1 MLKKL
6 VIILDCAHGADVKGK
21 CSPDGTHREYKWS
34 RLICG
39 KLRDKLESLGYRV
52 EYTNKTENE
61 IGLSQRK
68 NIANNIK
75 INSDQV
81 KFLISLH
88 NNAAGNGSNWTNAT
102 GFEIFTSKGQTLSDK
117 FAQVIMS
124 NLQKDFPESNGFK
137 HRVDLTDGDLD
148 KEENFTVLM
157 GNYYGILLEW
167 LFQDNKED
175 VKLLNDE
182 IINNKLIDSL
192 VKSIN
197 YINDNFSNL

>member
-1 MLKKL
+1 MKKL

-75 INSDQV
+75 IDSDQV

-124 NLQKDFPESNGFK
+124 NLQKDFQN
-137 HRVDLTDGDLD
+137 
-148 KEENFTVLM
+148 LM
-157 GNYYGILLEW
+157 A
-167 LFQDNKED
+167 
-175 VKLLNDE
+175 LNIE
-182 IINNKLIDSL
+182 LI
-192 VKSIN
+192 
-197 YINDNFSNL
+197 

>member
-1 MLKKL
+1 MKKL

-21 CSPDGTHREYKWS
+21 CSPDSTHREYKWS

-75 INSDQV
+75 IDSDQV

>member
-1 MLKKL
+1 MKKL
-6 VIILDCAHGADVKGK
+6 VIILDCAHGADVNGK

-75 INSDQV
+75 IDSDQV

>member
-1 MLKKL
+1 MKKL

-75 INSDQV
+75 IDSDQV

-192 VKSIN
+192 IKSIN
-197 YINDNFSNL
+197 YINDNFSNF

>member
-1 MLKKL
+1 MKKL
-6 VIILDCAHGADVKGK
+6 VIILDCAHGVDVKGK

>member
-1 MLKKL
+1 MKKL

-39 KLRDKLESLGYRV
+39 KLRDKLKLSGYRV
-52 EYTNKTENE
+52 EYTNETENE

-75 INSDQV
+75 IDSNQV

-124 NLQKDFPESNGFK
+124 NLQMDFPESNGFK

-157 GNYYGILLEW
+157 GNYYAILLEW

-175 VKLLNDE
+175 VKLLNNE
-182 IINNKLIDSL
+182 IINDKLIDSL

>member
-1 MLKKL
+1 MKKL

-34 RLICG
+34 RLICV

-192 VKSIN
+192 IKSIN

>member
-1 MLKKL
+1 MKKL

-137 HRVDLTDGDLD
+137 HRVEGL
-148 KEENFTVLM
+148 
-157 GNYYGILLEW
+157 
-167 LFQDNKED
+167 Q
-175 VKLLNDE
+175 
-182 IINNKLIDSL
+182 
-192 VKSIN
+192 
-197 YINDNFSNL
+197 

>member
-1 MLKKL
+1 MKKL

-75 INSDQV
+75 IDSDQV

-192 VKSIN
+192 VISIN

>member
-1 MLKKL
+1 MKKL

-197 YINDNFSNL
+197 YINDNFPNL

>member
-1 MLKKL
+1 MKKL

-75 INSDQV
+75 IDSDQV

-117 FAQVIMS
+117 FAQVIIS

>member
-1 MLKKL
+1 MKKL
-6 VIILDCAHGADVKGK
+6 VIVLDCAHGADVKGK

-167 LFQDNKED
+167 LFQDNKKD

-192 VKSIN
+192 IKSIN

>member
-1 MLKKL
+1 MKKL

-75 INSDQV
+75 IDSDQV

>member
-1 MLKKL
+1 MKKL

-68 NIANNIK
+68 NIANNIR
-75 INSDQV
+75 IDSDQV

-197 YINDNFSNL
+197 YINDNFSNP

>member
-1 MLKKL
+1 MKKL

-39 KLRDKLESLGYRV
+39 KLRNKLESLGYRV

>member
-1 MLKKL
+1 MKKL

-192 VKSIN
+192 IKSIN

>member
-1 MLKKL
+1 MKKL

-75 INSDQV
+75 IDSDQV

-192 VKSIN
+192 IKSIN
-197 YINDNFSNL
+197 YINDNFFNL

>member
-1 MLKKL
+1 MKKL

>member
-1 MLKKL
+1 MKKL

-75 INSDQV
+75 IDSDQV

-88 NNAAGNGSNWTNAT
+88 NNAAGNGSNWINAT

-192 VKSIN
+192 IKSIN

>member
-1 MLKKL
+1 MKKL
-6 VIILDCAHGADVKGK
+6 VIILGCAHGADVKGK

-75 INSDQV
+75 IDSDQV

-192 VKSIN
+192 IKSIN

>member
-1 MLKKL
+1 MKKL

-124 NLQKDFPESNGFK
+124 NLQKDFPESNDFK

>member
-1 MLKKL
+1 MKKL

-75 INSDQV
+75 IDSDQV

-88 NNAAGNGSNWTNAT
+88 NNAAGNGSNWTDAT

>member
-1 MLKKL
+1 MKKL

-75 INSDQV
+75 IDSDQV

-197 YINDNFSNL
+197 YINDNFSNF

>member
-1 MLKKL
+1 MKKL
-6 VIILDCAHGADVKGK
+6 VIILDCAHGANVKGK

-192 VKSIN
+192 IKSIN

>member
-1 MLKKL
+1 MKKL

-117 FAQVIMS
+117 FAQVIVS

-192 VKSIN
+192 IKSIN

>member
-1 MLKKL
+1 MKKL

-192 VKSIN
+192 IKSIN
-197 YINDNFSNL
+197 YINDNFSNF

>member
-1 MLKKL
+1 MKKL

-192 VKSIN
+192 IKSIN
-197 YINDNFSNL
+197 YINDNFSDL

>member
-1 MLKKL
+1 MKKL

-75 INSDQV
+75 IDSDQV

-192 VKSIN
+192 IKSIN

>member
-1 MLKKL
+1 MKKL

-52 EYTNKTENE
+52 EYTNKTEND

-192 VKSIN
+192 IKSIN

>member
-1 MLKKL
+1 MKKL

-192 VKSIN
+192 IKSIN
-197 YINDNFSNL
+197 YINDNFPNL

>member
-1 MLKKL
+1 MKKL

-75 INSDQV
+75 IDSDQV

-197 YINDNFSNL
+197 YINGNFSNL

>member
-1 MLKKL
+1 MKKL

-52 EYTNKTENE
+52 EYTNKTKNE

-88 NNAAGNGSNWTNAT
+88 NNAAGNGSNWVNAT

-192 VKSIN
+192 IKSIN

>member
-1 MLKKL
+1 MKKL

-75 INSDQV
+75 IDSDQV

-167 LFQDNKED
+167 LFQDNKEN

>member
-1 MLKKL
+1 MKKL

-68 NIANNIK
+68 NIASNIK
-75 INSDQV
+75 IDSDQV